1 MAGSTATG
9 DFKRWAVKVKL
20 ANHTCQLTWTF
31 ALNLDLVILAAGLS
45 TRYRAP
51 KALEPVGPAGERLT
65 DYAIYDAVRAG
76 FSRIVFVIRK
86 EHEAAF
92 RDHQVSA
99 LQRDLAVVYVFQGVP
114 DSPGGMSGQTGRTKP
129 WGTGHAL
136 LCAASL
142 VKRPFAMINADDFY
156 GRAAFEHLARHLRAA
171 AAKQPPRFAMVSY
184 PLCATLSGVGGV
196 SRAICSVDST
206 SQLQHLRE
214 YHELQMV
221 DGAIVGRSAESG
233 ERRTFS
239 GDEPVSM
246 NIWGFTPEVFPIL
259 SAAFDCFWKDSGSIA
274 ATEFL
279 IGAAVQQMVESGA
292 ACVKVLPGG
301 IGWLG
306 ITYPG
311 DRNRVGYALADMVQD
326 GQYPSPLMA
335 I

>member
-1 MAGSTATG
+1 MA
-9 DFKRWAVKVKL
+9 
-20 ANHTCQLTWTF
+20 
-31 ALNLDLVILAAGLS
+31 LDLVILAAGLS
-45 TRYRAP
+45 TRYGAP

-65 DYAIYDAVRAG
+65 DYAIYDAIRSG
-76 FSRIVFVIRK
+76 FSRVVFVIRK
-86 EHEAAF
+86 EQEVAF
-92 RDHQVSA
+92 RDHQIGA
-99 LQRDLAVVYVFQGVP
+99 LPRDLAVEYVFQGVP
-114 DSPGGMSGQTGRTKP
+114 DSPGGMSGRAGRTKP

-156 GRAAFEHLARHLRAA
+156 GRPAVEHLARHLRAA
-171 AAKQPPRFAMVSY
+171 AGKQLPRFAMVSY
-184 PLCATLSGVGGV
+184 RLCDTLSGAGGV

-221 DGAIVGRSAESG
+221 DGAIVGRSAESV

-246 NIWGFTPEVFPIL
+246 NIWGFTPDVFPIL
-259 SAAFDCFWKDSGSIA
+259 GAAFNRFRQNPGSSA

-292 ACVKVLPGG
+292 ASIKVLPGG
-301 IGWLG
+301 LGWLG

-311 DRNRVGYALADMVQD
+311 DRKLVGHALADMVQD
-326 GQYPSPLMA
+326 GQYPSPLLA